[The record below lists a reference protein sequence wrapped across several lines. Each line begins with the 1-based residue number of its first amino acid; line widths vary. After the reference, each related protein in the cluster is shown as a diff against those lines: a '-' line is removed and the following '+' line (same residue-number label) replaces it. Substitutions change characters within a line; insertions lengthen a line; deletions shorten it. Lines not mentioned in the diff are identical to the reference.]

1 MANEQWDK
9 VVDKDKIEANEVTT
23 ATIHAT
29 STGNEWVSVL
39 SAHKE
44 KKAS

>member
-29 STGNEWVSVL
+29 SLETSEFQF
-39 SAHKE
+39 
-44 KKAS
+44 